1 MKTQLKLG
9 DDSTFNIVEFVAM
22 ATWPTTLNLLG
33 CEGMFNETVLD
44 KMIKKNKKQESP
56 TIKKLH
62 EKWAMKNGYRN
73 NDRLNSQNTIG
84 FKNGAE
90 R

>member
-1 MKTQLKLG
+1 MY
-9 DDSTFNIVEFVAM
+9 DR
-22 ATWPTTLNLLG
+22 TLNIISTDTFSKRSSNINSHG
-33 CEGMFNETVLD
+33 CKGMSDETVLD

>member
-1 MKTQLKLG
+1 MKI
-9 DDSTFNIVEFVAM
+9 NHI
-22 ATWPTTLNLLG
+22 
-33 CEGMFNETVLD
+33 NEKD
-44 KMIKKNKKQESP
+44 KKQEISRI
-56 TIKKLH
+56 IKTLH
-62 EKWAMKNGYRN
+62 EKWAVKNGYKN

>member
-1 MKTQLKLG
+1 MAKR
-9 DDSTFNIVEFVAM
+9 SSNI
-22 ATWPTTLNLLG
+22 NGRG
-33 CEGMFNETVLD
+33 CERMSNETILE
-44 KMIKKNKKQESP
+44 KMKKNHLNEEDKKQEISRI
-56 TIKKLH
+56 IKTLH
-62 EKWAMKNGYRN
+62 EKWAIKNGYIN

>member
-1 MKTQLKLG
+1 M
-9 DDSTFNIVEFVAM
+9 S
-22 ATWPTTLNLLG
+22 
-33 CEGMFNETVLD
+33 NEAVLE
-44 KMIKKNKKQESP
+44 KMIKKKNKKQESP
-56 TIKKLH
+56 IIKKLH
-62 EKWAMKNGYRN
+62 EKWAIKNGYIN

>member
-1 MKTQLKLG
+1 MAKG
-9 DDSTFNIVEFVAM
+9 STD
-22 ATWPTTLNLLG
+22 PDCHG
-33 CEGMFNETVLD
+33 CERMSTETVLD

-62 EKWAMKNGYRN
+62 EKWAIKNGYRN
-73 NDRLNSQNTIG
+73 NDRLNSKNTIG
-84 FKNGAE
+84 FKDGAE

>member
-1 MKTQLKLG
+1 M
-9 DDSTFNIVEFVAM
+9 
-22 ATWPTTLNLLG
+22 
-33 CEGMFNETVLD
+33 
-44 KMIKKNKKQESP
+44 KKNHLNEEDKKQQVSKI
-56 TIKKLH
+56 IKTLH
-62 EKWAMKNGYRN
+62 EKWATTNGYRE

>member
-1 MKTQLKLG
+1 M
-9 DDSTFNIVEFVAM
+9 S
-22 ATWPTTLNLLG
+22 
-33 CEGMFNETVLD
+33 NETVLE
-44 KMIKKNKKQESP
+44 KMKKNHIDEKDKKQESP

-62 EKWAMKNGYRN
+62 EKWAMKNGYRD
-73 NDRLNSQNTIG
+73 NDRLSSQNTIG

>member
-1 MKTQLKLG
+1 MAKR
-9 DDSTFNIVEFVAM
+9 SSNINSVSCKRM
-22 ATWPTTLNLLG
+22 S
-33 CEGMFNETVLD
+33 NETILD

-56 TIKKLH
+56 IIKKLH
-62 EKWAMKNGYRN
+62 EKWAVKNGYRN

>member
-1 MKTQLKLG
+1 MSNEAVLEKMKI
-9 DDSTFNIVEFVAM
+9 NHI
-22 ATWPTTLNLLG
+22 
-33 CEGMFNETVLD
+33 
-44 KMIKKNKKQESP
+44 NKKDEKQEISRI
-56 TIKKLH
+56 IKKLH

-90 R
+90 K

>member
-1 MKTQLKLG
+1 M
-9 DDSTFNIVEFVAM
+9 VEQVSKIY
-22 ATWPTTLNLLG
+22 NK
-33 CEGMFNETVLD
+33 TVLD
-44 KMIKKNKKQESP
+44 KMIKKKPQESR
-56 TIKKLH
+56 TIKTLH
-62 EKWAMKNGYRN
+62 EKWAVKNGYRN

>member
-1 MKTQLKLG
+1 MAKR
-9 DDSTFNIVEFVAM
+9 SSNI
-22 ATWPTTLNLLG
+22 NGHG
-33 CEGMFNETVLD
+33 CERMSTEAVLE
-44 KMIKKNKKQESP
+44 KMIKKKNKKQESP
-56 TIKKLH
+56 IIKKLH
-62 EKWAMKNGYRN
+62 EKWAIKNGYIN

>member
-1 MKTQLKLG
+1 M
-9 DDSTFNIVEFVAM
+9 S
-22 ATWPTTLNLLG
+22 
-33 CEGMFNETVLD
+33 NETVLE
-44 KMIKKNKKQESP
+44 KMKINYINEKDKKQESP

-62 EKWAMKNGYRN
+62 EKWAIKNGYRN
-73 NDRLNSQNTIG
+73 NDRLNSKNTIG

>member
-1 MKTQLKLG
+1 M
-9 DDSTFNIVEFVAM
+9 S
-22 ATWPTTLNLLG
+22 
-33 CEGMFNETVLD
+33 NEAILE
-44 KMIKKNKKQESP
+44 KMKKNYIKEEDKKQQVSRI
-56 TIKKLH
+56 IKTLH
-62 EKWAMKNGYRN
+62 DKWAMKNGYIN

>member
-1 MKTQLKLG
+1 M
-9 DDSTFNIVEFVAM
+9 STEA
-22 ATWPTTLNLLG
+22 
-33 CEGMFNETVLD
+33 VLE
-44 KMIKKNKKQESP
+44 KMKKNHVNEEDKKQQVSRI
-56 TIKKLH
+56 IKTLH
-62 EKWAMKNGYRN
+62 EKWAIKNGYIN